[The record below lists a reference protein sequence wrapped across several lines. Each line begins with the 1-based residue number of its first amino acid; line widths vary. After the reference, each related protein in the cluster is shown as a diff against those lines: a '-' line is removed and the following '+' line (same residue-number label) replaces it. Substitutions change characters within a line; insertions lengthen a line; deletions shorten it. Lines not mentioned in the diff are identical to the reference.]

1 MLLIRC
7 VAILWE
13 WLDLKRS
20 AVVIILILILGAGA
34 YWIQT
39 TGQLQTLLGGASRAQ
54 VNAPTA
60 KPGQGGQARRAP
72 SSVEV
77 ATSKK
82 DELSDDIAAV
92 GSLLSDKS
100 ADIAAETNGRIVEIL
115 FADGAEI
122 KAGDVLFRLDDSL
135 LKAQVNEAKARL
147 ALAQS
152 VAERNAALVKS
163 KNIAQGVVDE
173 SNTQLTLAETA
184 LALAEVQLAKLTI
197 RSPFGGRAGFR
208 GVSEGAY
215 VQAGAALVHLE
226 KIDALKAAFSV
237 PELYFA
243 QISVGQTVL
252 VAADAAPG
260 ESFEAKIAAID
271 PLVDVNGRALRIRAD
286 LDNAAGKLR
295 PGMLIRVTVRGQT
308 RSAVTVPEAAIV
320 PRSDGAVVFVA
331 AAEKAQE
338 TKVQTGKRINGT
350 VEILQGL
357 KEGEQV
363 IVAGNSRLAD
373 GAAIAIVPGASN

>member
-1 MLLIRC
+1 MNR
-7 VAILWE
+7 
-13 WLDLKRS
+13 
-20 AVVIILILILGAGA
+20 
-34 YWIQT
+34 
-39 TGQLQTLLGGASRAQ
+39 
-54 VNAPTA
+54 
-60 KPGQGGQARRAP
+60 
-72 SSVEV
+72 
-77 ATSKK
+77 
-82 DELSDDIAAV
+82 DDIAAV

-173 SNTQLTLAETA
+173 SNTQLTLAESA

-197 RSPFGGRAGFR
+197 RAPFSGRAGFR

-226 KIDALKAAFSV
+226 KIDVLKAAFSV
-237 PELYFA
+237 PELYF
-243 QISVGQTVL
+243 SLLSSGQTVL
-252 VAADAAPG
+252 VAADAVPG

-295 PGMLIRVTVRGQT
+295 PGMLIRVTVRGKT

-338 TKVQTGKRINGT
+338 TRVQTGKRINGT